1 MLSNL
6 ESETVR
12 AALRYWLD
20 EIVPHESSVGAK
32 YLDGPSDTPLDREC
46 VLDLIDR
53 FEPSRLRYVVADPK
67 TGRITINRLLTAE
80 ELAVLRDSR
89 TDNLDSRTIHTVLV
103 SDHDV

>member
-20 EIVPHESSVGAK
+20 EIVPHEPSVGAM
-32 YLDGPSDTPLDREC
+32 YLDGPSDTPLDRDG

-53 FEPSRLRYVVADPK
+53 FEPGRQRYVVADPK
-67 TGRITINRLLTAE
+67 TGRIMINRLLTAE
-80 ELAVLRDSR
+80 ELAELRDSR
-89 TDNLDSRTIHTVLV
+89 TNNLDPRTIHTVLV